1 MSARIVRDLSRFIQ
15 EGNLVLYA
23 DQQELEGG
31 RLVTHDVNLWCEAV
45 DREHARYI
53 VRALNQIGIQEVLRG
68 AKDDNC

>member
-1 MSARIVRDLSRFIQ
+1 MSARIARDLSRFIQ

-31 RLVTHDVNLWCEAV
+31 RLVTHEVKLWCEAV

-53 VRALNQIGIQEVLRG
+53 VRSLNQIGIQEVLRG